1 VASNKWFFGIK
12 LAGILRSGKNS
23 GRYLHILLV
32 LPAAAAVT
40 VYAEG
45 AYTDSD
51 LVVYIYADIT
61 TDAICS
67 AGVKLSYN
75 NTVLT
80 VASAEKNDAVW
91 FMGAGAP
98 GHPYMNPE
106 DAGDGVIVICGKLD
120 TNNPTVGVIGDRV
133 LLGKVSF
140 NIVGAPITTP
150 VTDPE
155 GFFGISVGLGRD
167 EPFANFV
174 TTGGVELDADAE
186 PVAFTGATVRE
197 RGDAA
202 EPVAFT
208 GATVRERGDAN
219 ADGYIT
225 NSDFIA
231 VRNFMNANLYCVYGD
246 CNNDTYITNSDFICI
261 RNKM

>member
-1 VASNKWFFGIK
+1 MNSYKMRGAWLLAFLVAG
-12 LAGILRSGKNS
+12 
-23 GRYLHILLV
+23 LLFMAAV

-67 AGVKLSYN
+67 AGIKLSYD

-91 FMGAGAP
+91 FMGAGGP
-98 GHPYMNPE
+98 DHSYMNPE

-133 LLGKVSF
+133 LLGKVTFTRKVDFSMPGV
-140 NIVGAPITTP
+140 N
-150 VTDPE
+150 DPE

-174 TTGGVELDADAE
+174 TTGAVELDADAD
-186 PVAFTGATVRE
+186 PVPS
-197 RGDAA
+197 

-219 ADGYIT
+219 GDGNINVADYIAIRNNINAT
-225 NSDFIA
+225 IFPPYMDCNVDGAINVA
-231 VRNFMNANLYCVYGD
+231 DYICVRNK
-246 CNNDTYITNSDFICI
+246 I
-261 RNKM
+261 